1 MPTFVNT
8 APAESCAGISITSTA
23 LDREQDADIAAL
35 QLINRYNPETYSH
48 NCRPIGIKYYPG
60 NGIEKY
66 TKYYRTEFRS
76 IQGAGVTYRYV
87 LRIKSIKIYYFNFKE
102 TFLHHFSIINN
113 SLLILSEHMFH
124 RLICVEHDKI
134 LKSKVILQIF
144 SLDLYI
150 YFLIIL
156 LASQQI
162 KQTSTTMLLTPSQF
176 DLFDDDTV
184 SMNDVSI
191 NSSRFLGSPSSN
203 RSRAPTPGRDFFE
216 VELVGE
222 VDSLESRV
230 ADRLEKIVGEE
241 DNIAVDER
249 RVEDNNMNFEIMVDR
264 MVLER
269 TIEIQNS
276 KYF

>member
-124 RLICVEHDKI
+124 RLMRRTRQDSQIQGNSSKI
-134 LKSKVILQIF
+134 FIRSLYLFSYYSFGKSTNKTNVYNYAIN
-144 SLDLYI
+144 
-150 YFLIIL
+150 
-156 LASQQI
+156 A
-162 KQTSTTMLLTPSQF
+162 
-176 DLFDDDTV
+176 
-184 SMNDVSI
+184 VSI
-191 NSSRFLGSPSSN
+191 
-203 RSRAPTPGRDFFE
+203 RSG
-216 VELVGE
+216 
-222 VDSLESRV
+222 
-230 ADRLEKIVGEE
+230 
-241 DNIAVDER
+241 
-249 RVEDNNMNFEIMVDR
+249 
-264 MVLER
+264 
-269 TIEIQNS
+269 
-276 KYF
+276 